1 MKTNGVLTLSPFRG
15 KVKLKRSVHRVIDPD
30 GAVIGGVSAYNVYD
44 LNGDKIAALTH
55 VEKRS
60 DGEIRRYEGHR
71 VFHLKNNILT
81 LENGGVLGRVIIRKE
96 RRASVPIVV
105 ALSVL
110 IAAIFAIVAVLG
122 FPVTPV
128 SGDERPVL
136 TIRSEGG
143 KEWGANQDLQ
153 VFSGKLY
160 PGKEGSYAFEIENP
174 TEYEMEYVLTLSSTK
189 SWTGRSPIEYRVRM
203 NNVYIGDTNGWTL
216 MEYSDD
222 NIQFNGIR
230 FTPQSSH
237 IITIEWRW
245 PFESGNDESDT
256 EIGESGFGDQI
267 ILYTLNIDVSAFI
280 VGQE

>member
-30 GAVIGGVSAYNVYD
+30 GALIGGVSAYNVYD

-55 VEKRS
+55 VEKRP

-71 VFHLKNNILT
+71 VFHLRNNILT
-81 LENGGVLGRVIIRKE
+81 LENGGVLGRVVIRKE
-96 RRASVPIVV
+96 RRAFVPIAV
-105 ALSVL
+105 ALGLLV
-110 IAAIFAIVAVLG
+110 AAILTIVAILG
-122 FPVTPV
+122 IPTIPV

-136 TIRSEGG
+136 TLRSEGDM
-143 KEWGANQDLQ
+143 EWGANQDLQ

-160 PGKEGSYAFEIENP
+160 PGKEGSYEFEIENP
-174 TEYEMEYVLTLSSTK
+174 TDYEMEYVLTLSSTK

-203 NNVYIGDTNGWTL
+203 NNVYIGETNGWTL

-222 NIQFNGIR
+222 TIEFYEIR
-230 FTPQSSH
+230 FTPQSTH

-256 EIGESGFGDQI
+256 SIGESAFGDQA
-267 ILYTLNIDVSAFI
+267 ILYTLNIDVEAFI